1 MKIGLGVLGFD
12 IIYIY
17 IYILVG
23 ILVILLKFKQVGSE
37 FGLGFYQNPSPFW
50 VF

>member
-17 IYILVG
+17 IYIYIG
-23 ILVILLKFKQVGSE
+23 RYFSN
-37 FGLGFYQNPSPFW
+37 FT
-50 VF
+50 